1 MIGQSDDDIKKVISN
16 FSPDVV
22 AISVLFSNFLN
33 SAHDIARLAKEV
45 NPNIKTVL
53 GGNHIS
59 NAAIDYQFAIKDPNS
74 NLRSKD
80 SIIFTRHICI

>member
-53 GGNHIS
+53 GGN
-59 NAAIDYQFAIKDPNS
+59 
-74 NLRSKD
+74 
-80 SIIFTRHICI
+80 